1 MIKIT
6 GLGLLPALFFV
17 KFLRGSE
24 ASGRLDPKP
33 QERPPRTTVSDAMK
47 KLLKFLKP
55 LRDFFIKHP
64 AVLSGY
70 IIYAY
75 FFITTMDFY
84 RDIKL
89 THFKAF
95 NLFERFDALIW
106 MWLLAV
112 VLVKVIEYRNRI
124 NAQEKLRLEHL
135 QELEVKKTQLL
146 TAQEMIRSLQH
157 EINNPLTI
165 IFLHLQRALRD
176 VASRP
181 KALENLTRVRE
192 GAERIATTLREFS
205 NAQGIQT
212 VESPVGKMAKPV
224 QDDGQ
229 APGLDE
235 AGSA

>member
-1 MIKIT
+1 
-6 GLGLLPALFFV
+6 
-17 KFLRGSE
+17 LR
-24 ASGRLDPKP
+24 
-33 QERPPRTTVSDAMK
+33 
-47 KLLKFLKP
+47 
-55 LRDFFIKHP
+55 
-64 AVLSGY
+64 
-70 IIYAY
+70 
-75 FFITTMDFY
+75 
-84 RDIKL
+84 
-89 THFKAF
+89 
-95 NLFERFDALIW
+95 
-106 MWLLAV
+106 
-112 VLVKVIEYRNRI
+112 
-124 NAQEKLRLEHL
+124 
-135 QELEVKKTQLL
+135 ELEVKKTQLL

-181 KALENLTRVRE
+181 KALENLMRVKE

-224 QDDGQ
+224 QDDDQ